1 MNFSIVLLSR
11 KRTFMLAN
19 LLASIQ
25 QTTSQ
30 LSQLEVI
37 IGMDI
42 DDEESLAIAENL
54 EERYPFCRTIFR
66 PRQHNMHSY
75 INLLARACSGDF
87 VMVLNDDC
95 EFLTED
101 WDDMAR
107 QEIQRIRQ
115 TWKDDIFYIATN
127 DNSIDKVGSK
137 LYASFPMISKKGI
150 NTLGFFME
158 ERFPAHGADVGTY
171 RIYDAIKRTVYFDF
185 LKINHVFHSSKEALA
200 DKDET
205 ALEMVEKTFN
215 HGTDYWSVDVSHHAE
230 KLMEGILRGETVQ

>member
-1 MNFSIVLLSR
+1 
-11 KRTFMLAN
+11 MLAN
-19 LLASIQ
+19 LLASIK

-30 LSQLEVI
+30 IEKLEVI

-42 DDEESLAIAENL
+42 DDEESLAVAQGL
-54 EERYPFCRTIFR
+54 EEEYPFCRTIFR
-66 PRQHNMHSY
+66 PRQHNMHCY
-75 INLLARACSGDF
+75 LNFLARSCHGDF

-107 QEIQRIRQ
+107 TEIHRIHQ
-115 TWKDDIFYIATN
+115 TWKDGIFYIATS

-137 LYASFPMISKKGI
+137 LYASFPMISKKAI

-171 RIYDAIKRTVYFDF
+171 RIYNAIKRTVYFDF
-185 LKINHVFHSSKEALA
+185 IKINHVFHSSEEAIA
-200 DKDET
+200 AKDET
-205 ALEMVEKTFN
+205 ALEMIEKTFN
-215 HGTDYWSVDVSHHAE
+215 HGTDYWSVDVSRHAE
-230 KLMEGILRGETVQ
+230 KLMEGIVSSEPVQ